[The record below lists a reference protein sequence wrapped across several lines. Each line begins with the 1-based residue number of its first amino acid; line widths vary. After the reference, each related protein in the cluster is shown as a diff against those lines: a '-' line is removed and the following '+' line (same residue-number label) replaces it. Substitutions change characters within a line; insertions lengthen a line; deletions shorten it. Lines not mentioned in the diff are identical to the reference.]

1 MWPVLQAMEGGARPT
16 FMTAVGSRELAPPS
30 IYGVWG
36 LVSKVVNNLCTN
48 PQCFSHFVHNF
59 L

>member
-1 MWPVLQAMEGGARPT
+1 VLQAMEGGAPPT